1 MTAPVGD
8 QVTFECAVNVPGE
21 RLAWRWKPIA
31 RPDESW
37 KDAEGSSD
45 REKLTTRLV
54 FTIKDD
60 TESALY
66 QVCTC
71 PGVIISLNGQP
82 WFTDHR
88 RNSYQTNISLKSKY
102 QVDGHNYRLYCFF
115 AMQMIYI
122 WLMIQLLLGNSLVS
136 HVCVLCLFM
145 SMSMCTRSPE
155 IPGNVMSNIPGNI
168 YFNPGNCRSKA
179 RQPGVSGLNPPD
191 AIIQF
196 IDNNRWL
203 FWA

>member
-66 QVCTC
+66 QVCTS

-102 QVDGHNYRLYCFF
+102 QVDGHDYRLYCFF
-115 AMQMIYI
+115 AMEMIYI
-122 WLMIQLLLGNSLVS
+122 WLMIQLLLGNSFDLSCLCPVS
-136 HVCVLCLFM
+136 LYVHVYVYSKSRDPAQCYVKY
-145 SMSMCTRSPE
+145 
-155 IPGNVMSNIPGNI
+155 PG
-168 YFNPGNCRSKA
+168 KH
-179 RQPGVSGLNPPD
+179 L
-191 AIIQF
+191 
-196 IDNNRWL
+196 L
-203 FWA
+203 